1 MTSYFVLIY
10 EPEAVSLGQG
20 RLGMNSLRQKCQG
33 AFRRQSR
40 NQPSHKHSCFDARTV
55 WLEERDFQIDSGR
68 YHEGTPRRAVA

>member
-1 MTSYFVLIY
+1 MTSYFILIY

-40 NQPSHKHSCFDARTV
+40 NQPSHKHSWTKPLRGESVSQVFPAG
-55 WLEERDFQIDSGR
+55 LL
-68 YHEGTPRRAVA
+68 